1 MTKVY
6 DGWTIN
12 TGFLGGNLFV
22 EDGDDRGTYDIGASA
37 ARYAEMCREALE
49 REFPGADIRIQYE
62 VMASGAIPLPM
73 RTYVRTPDGME
84 YYPGD
89 HDEAGAIAERVDNIC
104 GEVWESW
111 EWVVYEEDAR

>member
-1 MTKVY
+1 MTKPY
-6 DGWTIN
+6 DGWTIH
-12 TGFLGGNLFV
+12 TGFLGGNLFA

-37 ARYAEMCREALE
+37 ARYAEMCLEALE
-49 REFPGADIRIQYE
+49 KEFPGADIHIHYE
-62 VMASGAIPLPM
+62 VMASGAIPAPM
-73 RTYVRTPDGME
+73 RTYVRTPDGMY

-89 HDEAGAIAERVDNIC
+89 DCEAGVIASRVHNIC